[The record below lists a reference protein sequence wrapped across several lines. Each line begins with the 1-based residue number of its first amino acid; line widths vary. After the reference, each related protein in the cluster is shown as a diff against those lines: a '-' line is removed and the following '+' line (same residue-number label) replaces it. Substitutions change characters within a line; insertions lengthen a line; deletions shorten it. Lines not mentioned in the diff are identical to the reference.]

1 VPSSRES
8 EGMTVRIPVWALVL
22 VAVVAVAVGAFLF
35 GRLTGDGDEA
45 PDPPRHPR
53 LLAGY

>member
-1 VPSSRES
+1 
-8 EGMTVRIPVWALVL
+8 MTVRIPVWALVL